1 MARARPTVKR
11 QSASRSPLQTVRG
24 DDVDVVHFVAEYGSF
39 ARTGGLAEAVSSL
52 SRFQAASG
60 IRTTVVMPL
69 YRSVRQ
75 QGHVLEALDSP
86 FGVELGA
93 RQEGVQLYRLA
104 GSQPGPQIVFVDNR
118 DFFDREGIYGEGGSD
133 YADNARRFAFFSLAA
148 LDALPRLV
156 RGPAVMHAHDWH
168 AALAL
173 LYLRTTFA
181 GDPRFDRIS
190 AVLSV
195 HNGGYQG
202 HFPPSV
208 LGELGISPALYNW
221 QVLEWYGRVNLLKG
235 GLAFADAVTTVSPT
249 HANELRTPD
258 GGFGLHDVF
267 RGLGDRLI
275 GITNGIDHTAW
286 DPEHDMHTVARY
298 SAADL
303 TGKLQCKAYL
313 QQSLGFPQHAR
324 TPLFAMSARLVAQKG
339 IDLIL
344 RSRILHASD
353 AQFAFLGQGE
363 PRFVQA
369 LREIAAQAP
378 SRVNVNT
385 DFTDPGEHV
394 LIAGADLLLM
404 PCVYEPCG
412 LTQMRAQRY
421 GVVPVARR
429 TGGLADTIDDGV
441 TGFLFGEYEPAALMG
456 AVARAMHHYA
466 NPSAW
471 ATLMREGMARDFSWE
486 RSEQKYLQVYRRVLA
501 ASPLRA

>member
-1 MARARPTVKR
+1 MKRP
-11 QSASRSPLQTVRG
+11 APAPARSPLQTARG
-24 DDVDVVHFVAEYGSF
+24 NDVEVVHVVAEYGF
-39 ARTGGLAEAVSSL
+39 YARTGGLAEAVQSL
-52 SRFQAASG
+52 SRYQAITG
-60 IRTTVVMPL
+60 IRTTVIMPL
-69 YRSVRQ
+69 YRSVRK
-75 QGHVLEALDSP
+75 QGHVLEPVGEP
-86 FGVELGA
+86 FGVELGG
-93 RQEGVQLYRLA
+93 RHDGVQLYRLA
-104 GSQPGPQIVFVDNR
+104 EHQDGPQLIFVDNR
-118 DFFDREGIYGEGGSD
+118 DCFDREGLYGEGGAD
-133 YADNARRFAFFSLAA
+133 YADNARRFALFCLAA
-148 LDALPRLV
+148 LDALPRLT
-156 RGPAVMHAHDWH
+156 RGPVVLHAHDWH
-168 AALAL
+168 AALSI

-181 GDPRFDRIS
+181 GDARYDRVS

-195 HNGGYQG
+195 HNAGYQG

-208 LGELGISPALYNW
+208 LPEIGVSPALYNF

-249 HANELRTPD
+249 HARELRTPD

-275 GITNGIDHTAW
+275 GIANGIDHTAW
-286 DPEHDMHTVARY
+286 DPATDLHTVAHY

-303 TGKLQCKAYL
+303 SGKARCKAYL
-313 QQSLGFPQHAR
+313 QQNLGFPQAPR
-324 TPLFAMSARLVAQKG
+324 TPLFVMSARLVSQKG
-339 IDLIL
+339 IELIL
-344 RSRILHASD
+344 RSDLLSASD

-369 LREIAAQAP
+369 LREIAGRAP
-378 SRVNVNT
+378 GRVNVNT
-385 DFTDPGEHV
+385 NFTDAGEHV
-394 LIAGADLLLM
+394 LIAGGDLLLM

-441 TGFLFGEYEPAALMG
+441 TGFLFDEYEPPALLG
-456 AVARAMHHYA
+456 AIARAMHHYA
-466 NPSAW
+466 NPTAW
-471 ATLMREGMARDFSWE
+471 ASLMREGMARDFSWE

>member
-1 MARARPTVKR
+1 MARVRPTVKR
-11 QSASRSPLQTVRG
+11 PAASRSPLRTARG
-24 DDVDVVHFVAEYGSF
+24 DDVDVVHLVAEYGSL

-60 IRTTVVMPL
+60 IRTTVIMPL

-75 QGHVLEALDSP
+75 QGHVLEPLGSP

-104 GSQPGPQIVFVDNR
+104 GGEPGPQIVFVDNR
-118 DFFDREGIYGEGGSD
+118 EFFDREGLYGEGGSD
-133 YADNARRFAFFSLAA
+133 YGDNARRFAFFSLAA
-148 LDALPRLV
+148 LDALPGLV
-156 RGPAVMHAHDWH
+156 RGPAVLHAHDWH

-181 GDPRFDRIS
+181 GDARFDRVS

-195 HNGGYQG
+195 HNAGYQG
-202 HFPPSV
+202 HFPPAV
-208 LGELGISPALYNW
+208 LGELGVSAALYNW

-235 GLAFADAVTTVSPT
+235 GIAFADAVITVSPT
-249 HANELRTPD
+249 HAEELRTPD

-267 RGLGDRLI
+267 RGLGDRLV
-275 GITNGIDHTAW
+275 GITNGIDHAAW
-286 DPEHDMHTVARY
+286 DPARDVHAVARY
-298 SAADL
+298 SAADPS
-303 TGKLQCKAYL
+303 GKPTCKAHL
-313 QQSLGFPQHAR
+313 QALLGFPQQPR

-339 IDLIL
+339 IELIL
-344 RSRILHASD
+344 RSRLLEASD

-369 LREIAAQAP
+369 LREIAARAP
-378 SRVNVNT
+378 TRVSVDTN
-385 DFTDPGEHV
+385 FTDAGEHV

-421 GVVPVARR
+421 GVIPVARR

-441 TGFLFGEYEPAALMG
+441 TGFLFTEYEPPALMG

-466 NPSAW
+466 NPAAW
-471 ATLMREGMARDFSWE
+471 ASLMREGMARDFSWE
-486 RSEQKYLQVYRRVLA
+486 RSEQQYLQVYRRVLA